1 MNLEEA
7 LEVMREAGYKDTKK
21 RRDMIEVFV
30 KQNRYISA
38 KILQQHLLPL
48 YPQISFDTIYRNLS
62 TFESVGII
70 ERTELNGERHYK
82 IGCTGHNDHH
92 HHFICYRCG
101 KTTVL
106 DDCPINIFAKQLPN
120 YQITEHKIELYGL
133 CDQCNVYEIKINS

>member
-7 LEVMREAGYKDTKK
+7 LELMNKAGYKDTKK

-30 KQNRYISA
+30 QQNRYISA
-38 KILQQHLLPL
+38 KMLQQYLSPL

-62 TFESVGII
+62 TFEEVGII

-82 IGCTGHNDHH
+82 IGCKGQNHHH
-92 HHFICYRCG
+92 HHFICNSCG

-106 DDCPINIFAKQLPN
+106 EYCPIGIFANQLPN
-120 YQITEHKIELYGL
+120 YQITAHKIELYGL
-133 CDQCNVYEIKINS
+133 CDECRRHQITI